1 MEQPSTSSDR
11 RSHPRAPLQLSA
23 RIRWQGPLGM
33 RLEVAETVDVS
44 RDGVLLHRKEPC
56 EARSRVWIVL
66 PFVLG
71 DLGSVQPETPGR
83 IARVA
88 RAEDGSYWVAV
99 RLEHPERGVRSPGER
114 ERRRVERIPLSL
126 PIFLRPSGTPWP
138 EESMT
143 YDLSAKGVRFETAH
157 LYVLGQTVIAQVPWG
172 EWAKRGQIHGRV
184 VRVEDL
190 RDSPSIAPTSP
201 NDGTSNIIT
210 SIAVEW
216 LNPNDAELP
225 AKP

>member
-1 MEQPSTSSDR
+1 
-11 RSHPRAPLQLSA
+11 
-23 RIRWQGPLGM
+23 M
-33 RLEVAETVDVS
+33 RLEVTETVDVS
-44 RDGVLLHRKEPC
+44 RHGVLLHRKEPC

-66 PFVLG
+66 PFVRG
-71 DLGSVQPETPGR
+71 DTGSVQPETPGR

-99 RLEHPERGVRSPGER
+99 QLEHPERGVRSPREP
-114 ERRRVERIPLSL
+114 ERRRAERIPLAL
-126 PIFLRPSGTPWP
+126 PIFLRPAGTPWP

-143 YDLSAKGVRFETAH
+143 YDLSTKGVRFETSH
-157 LYVLGQTVIAQVPWG
+157 IYVLGQTVIAQVPWG

-190 RDSPSIAPTSP
+190 RDSASSTATRS
-201 NDGTSNIIT
+201 NDGTGSIIT

-216 LNPNDAELP
+216 LNPNDRTLS